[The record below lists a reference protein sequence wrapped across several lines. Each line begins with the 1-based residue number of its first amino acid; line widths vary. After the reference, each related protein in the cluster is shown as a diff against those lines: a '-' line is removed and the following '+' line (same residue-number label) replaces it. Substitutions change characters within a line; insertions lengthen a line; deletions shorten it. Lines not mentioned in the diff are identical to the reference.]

1 MISVENDDNYVFI
14 MFQTNWKEAKFYHK
28 GKLVLS
34 NNAVEKLQ
42 EGITFDIPNLGR
54 AEFKL
59 DRKKHEPT
67 LYVNDEIFLSET
79 KISPSE
85 NSVTGVVILFCFFAF
100 SNFLPFALN
109 IANYEKS
116 TNKTID
122 MVFLF
127 SLGFFIIIYTL
138 CAILLYSRKYLF
150 YFIGTVL
157 FTCTT
162 LYFCYLS
169 FFEEGEIFL
178 LFVLPRLLLIGLLLR
193 YLKRVLRLMRTSKNN
208 AALLDSTNN

>member
-14 MFQTNWKEAKFYHK
+14 MFQTNWKEAKFYYK

-34 NNAVEKLQ
+34 NNDVEKLQ

-59 DRKKHEPT
+59 NRKKHEPT

-157 FTCTT
+157 FNV
-162 LYFCYLS
+162 S
-169 FFEEGEIFL
+169 SG
-178 LFVLPRLLLIGLLLR
+178 
-193 YLKRVLRLMRTSKNN
+193 
-208 AALLDSTNN
+208 